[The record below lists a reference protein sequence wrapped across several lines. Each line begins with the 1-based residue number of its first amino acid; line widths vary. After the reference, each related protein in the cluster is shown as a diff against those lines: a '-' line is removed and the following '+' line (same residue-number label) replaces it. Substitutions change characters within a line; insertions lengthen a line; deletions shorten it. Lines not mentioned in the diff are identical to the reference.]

1 MIIIIIDTHVA
12 SDIDVIYGNPFFFT
26 NIEYYVQLKSP
37 NAISG

>member
-12 SDIDVIYGNPFFFT
+12 SDIDVIYGYPFFT
-26 NIEYYVQLKSP
+26 NIESYVQLKSP